1 MHNTVS
7 SGRRKM
13 KEKGYSKKQQIL
25 ATVAVC
31 FAGYGAY
38 SDSVIYPIVSAILE
52 DFPGT
57 SVVAANMFLTGASA
71 IAAILAALLTGILLR
86 HIRARVLIILGTIT
100 FFIGGVAGFW
110 AQNFS
115 FLIVMRALD
124 GFSDGLLATASA
136 AMITQIFAKEKER
149 SRVFSLYIVASLIL
163 SVITGSLSGVL
174 CTIGWRYSFLANSA
188 SFIPIILAIFFLP
201 DTPLESTP
209 SRVPLPE
216 ERCWKPA
223 KPIWAIAMYLI
234 FSVLAFVCSI
244 CSSFYVT
251 ENGIG
256 NSMLVGFSQ
265 SSGKIICIVVT
276 FIFPIVY
283 GKFKKYIPLASAVSF
298 TLIYFFLYF
307 APSAGMLFLGM
318 VLLNVG
324 MSLIPTYYQLRVS
337 QNTPACRMGLM
348 MGLYT
353 ISIYGANLVC
363 PYVPIVLQ
371 FLPGCDTYTATYL
384 PIGMILGVLA
394 TIYLIRLCTG
404 REQKEMDNYG
414 QNI

>member
-1 MHNTVS
+1 
-7 SGRRKM
+7 M

-25 ATVAVC
+25 ATVAIC

-38 SDSVIYPIVSAILE
+38 SDSVVYPIISNILE

-71 IAAILAALLTGILLR
+71 IAAILAALLTGILMR
-86 HIRARVLIILGTIT
+86 HIRAKVLIIVGTIT

-136 AMITQIFAKEKER
+136 AMITQIFPNEKER

-174 CTIGWRYSFLANSA
+174 CTIGWRYSFLANGA

-201 DTPLESTP
+201 DTPLEAAAP
-209 SRVPLPE
+209 KAALPKE
-216 ERCWKPA
+216 CRWKPG

-251 ENGIG
+251 ENDIG

-276 FIFPIVY
+276 LIFPLVY
-283 GKFKKYIPLASAVSF
+283 GKFKKYIPLASAFSF
-298 TLIYFFLYF
+298 ALIYFLLYL
-307 APSAGMLFLGM
+307 APQRRHAVSGDGTAECRHVPDPHLLPASGFTKHPCLPHGAYDGPVYHINLWRESAL
-318 VLLNVG
+318 
-324 MSLIPTYYQLRVS
+324 SLCAHS
-337 QNTPACRMGLM
+337 SSAPAGL
-348 MGLYT
+348 
-353 ISIYGANLVC
+353 
-363 PYVPIVLQ
+363 
-371 FLPGCDTYTATYL
+371 
-384 PIGMILGVLA
+384 
-394 TIYLIRLCTG
+394 
-404 REQKEMDNYG
+404 
-414 QNI
+414 